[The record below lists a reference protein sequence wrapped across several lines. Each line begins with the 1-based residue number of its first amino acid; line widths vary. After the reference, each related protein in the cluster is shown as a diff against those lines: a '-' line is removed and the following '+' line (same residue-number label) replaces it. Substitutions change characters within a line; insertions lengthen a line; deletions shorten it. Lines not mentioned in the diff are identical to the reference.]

1 MAEKKGEQRPPKRRN
16 EAINSAFADFFE
28 DYERRRW
35 SIYRMNF
42 VRGVAFGLGTFIG
55 GSLVIAGLLWF
66 LSLFQDVPFLT
77 DFVETIQNSIENA
90 RPR

>member
-1 MAEKKGEQRPPKRRN
+1 MAEKGEVPKPHKRRN
-16 EAINSAFADFFE
+16 EAIDSAFADFFE

-35 SIYRMNF
+35 EVYRMNF
-42 VRGVAFGLGTFIG
+42 VRGIAFGLGTFIG
-55 GSLVIAGLLWF
+55 GTFVIAAVLWL

-77 DFVETIQNSIENA
+77 DFVETIQNSINNA